1 MDDSESVQ
9 EQNDGQSS
17 SSSVIEPSPDACSA
31 STSVLNFC
39 ASGSRDKRF
48 NDDCWLSVHK
58 KSFVCSDTPTIKRK
72 KQSMG
77 DLKVRIT
84 ILLT

>member
-17 SSSVIEPSPDACSA
+17 SSSVIEPSTDVCSA
-31 STSVLNFC
+31 STSVPNLC
-39 ASGSRDKRF
+39 GSGDKTF
-48 NDDCWLSVHK
+48 DDDCWLSVHK